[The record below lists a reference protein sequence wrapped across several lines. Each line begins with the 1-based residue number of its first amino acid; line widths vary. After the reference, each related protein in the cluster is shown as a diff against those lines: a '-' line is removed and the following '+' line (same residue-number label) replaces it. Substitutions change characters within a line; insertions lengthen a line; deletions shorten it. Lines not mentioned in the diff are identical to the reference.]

1 MKKEV
6 FILFG
11 FIFIILAGAFVF
23 AAESNQLNS
32 ISQEVQNYVKGF
44 VEKGGIN
51 ETSVQSVTEID
62 KNSLPD
68 DIDIKKIEDN
78 KVGIYQVNYSDQ
90 GEQKKVYVI
99 TYSAEEFKKQEQPK
113 NVQYLQ
119 FGKTL
124 GSASVYLDSASG
136 VESGE
141 DNGYVMM
148 RSGSITGI
156 STSVIISDGNG
167 KLSIRIYKNGEDT
180 GFENLISSQDKKKL
194 DYDLQSEDIVTYAP
208 GDIISVYVEQIGD
221 INWSRMT
228 TMVETIS

>member
-99 TYSAEEFKKQEQPK
+99 TY
-113 NVQYLQ
+113 
-119 FGKTL
+119 
-124 GSASVYLDSASG
+124 
-136 VESGE
+136 
-141 DNGYVMM
+141 
-148 RSGSITGI
+148 
-156 STSVIISDGNG
+156 
-167 KLSIRIYKNGEDT
+167 
-180 GFENLISSQDKKKL
+180 
-194 DYDLQSEDIVTYAP
+194 
-208 GDIISVYVEQIGD
+208 
-221 INWSRMT
+221 
-228 TMVETIS
+228 